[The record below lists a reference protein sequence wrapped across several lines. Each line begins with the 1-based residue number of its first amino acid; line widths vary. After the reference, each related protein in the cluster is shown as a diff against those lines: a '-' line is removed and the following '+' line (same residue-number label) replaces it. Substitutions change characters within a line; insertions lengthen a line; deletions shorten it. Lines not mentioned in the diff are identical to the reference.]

1 MTRMIFTI
9 EPERDALL
17 IVDVQNDFCPAGALA
32 VPGGDEV
39 VPVLNG
45 YAERF
50 AGIGAPVFATRDWHP
65 GHTRHFSAYGGVWPV
80 HCVQGTPGAA
90 FHPGLVLPPGT
101 EVFSKGTDPETDAY
115 SAFQSETGDGTPFSS
130 VLAERGV
137 VRLFVGGLATDY
149 CVRESA
155 LDALRAGF
163 EVVILED
170 AVRAVDVKP
179 GDGERALDAIAAAGG
194 QRACLD
200 TVRAA

>member
-1 MTRMIFTI
+1 MTFTI

-17 IVDVQNDFCPAGALA
+17 IVDVQNDFCPTGALG

-50 AGIGAPVFATRDWHP
+50 AAARATVIATRDWHP
-65 GHTRHFSAYGGVWPV
+65 EKTMHFEAYGGVWPV
-80 HCVQGTPGAA
+80 HCVQETPGAA

-101 EVFSKGTDPETDAY
+101 EVFSKGADPETDSY
-115 SAFQSETGDGTPFSS
+115 SAFQSEGDDGTPFAA

-137 VRLFVGGLATDY
+137 ARLFVGGLATDY

-170 AVRAVDVKP
+170 AVRAVDLKP

-194 QRACLD
+194 RRACLD
-200 TVRAA
+200 SVRAT

>member
-1 MTRMIFTI
+1 MTFTI

-17 IVDVQNDFCPAGALA
+17 IVDVQNDFCPTGALA

-50 AGIGAPVFATRDWHP
+50 AAAGAPVFATRDWHP
-65 GHTRHFSAYGGVWPV
+65 EKTRHFEAYGGVWPV
-80 HCVQGTPGAA
+80 HCVQDTPGAA
-90 FHPGLVLPPGT
+90 FHLGLVLPPGT
-101 EVFSKGTDPETDAY
+101 EVFSKGADPETDAY
-115 SAFQSETGDGTPFSS
+115 SAFQSEGGDGTPFAV

-137 VRLFVGGLATDY
+137 ARLFVGGLATDY

-170 AVRAVDVKP
+170 AVRAVDLKP
-179 GDGERALDAIAAAGG
+179 GDGERALEAIAAAGG
-194 QRACLD
+194 RRACLEA
-200 TVRAA
+200 VRAT